1 MRRFAWVVMMLL
13 VLPAYSF
20 ALQPLATD
28 DAGTMGMAKFQFE
41 VSSEFDWDKANGV
54 RTNQQQLGFTL
65 TAGVLDSVDLVVGV
79 PLRWQQQDGGIDNG
93 GLADMSLALKWRLL
107 ELGPL
112 SMAVKP
118 VITIPTGDYNKGLG
132 ASRTSYGATLISTV
146 EFKPVAVHANLGYTK
161 FTYTDTNRAAGRED
175 QVSLSLAGV
184 VSVSPKLQL
193 VAEVGTAS
201 YSSYSDK
208 LWPGFVTA
216 GASYAL
222 SDKLSLS
229 LGGRFGLTNT
239 ANDAALLAGV
249 TFAFP

>member
-1 MRRFAWVVMMLL
+1 MRRLLFVVLTVLM
-13 VLPAYSF
+13 LPATSF

-28 DAGTMGMAKFQFE
+28 DAGTMGMARFQFE
-41 VSSEFDWDKANGV
+41 VASEFDWDRTNGV

-65 TAGVLDSVDLVVGV
+65 TAGVLNSLDLVVGV
-79 PLRWQQQDGGIDNG
+79 PFRWQQQGGGYDNG

-112 SMAVKP
+112 SVAVKP
-118 VITIPTGDYNKGLG
+118 AITIPTGDYNKGLG
-132 ASRTSYGATLISTV
+132 ASRTSYGAAVISTV
-146 EFKPVAVHANLGYTK
+146 EFKPVAVHANIGYTK
-161 FTYTDTNRAAGRED
+161 FAYTDADRSAGRED

-193 VAEVGTAS
+193 VAEVGTTS
-201 YSSYSDK
+201 YGDYSAK
-208 LWPGFVTA
+208 LWPSFVTA

-222 SDKLSLS
+222 NDKLSVS

-249 TFAFP
+249 TFSFP